1 MKKWKQYGNMK
12 KKKKV
17 TSKKPK
23 KSASKKAALPM
34 IFEEAMTRIAK
45 VKPPKK

>member
-1 MKKWKQYGNMK
+1 MK
-12 KKKKV
+12 KKKN
-17 TSKKPK
+17 SALKKQK
-23 KSASKKAALPM
+23 KETNKKASLPM